1 MPSKKSSKRF
11 AIPAD
16 RIRQLI
22 PNLGGCLATDQI
34 VVESKPVGVMYREP
48 PDNEVDSGWR
58 FLSGE
63 ETEAELDD
71 ASASGIYEV
80 NTIAN
85 HDQEII
91 RFLSYPEGTRV
102 ERHEG
107 KLMVVEGP
115 DDPPDIVLLPA
126 VDAGPFRVGRNFQ
139 LTLASSMLRRV
150 EAEDLILWK
159 PGLTAYFALYGAD
172 AEQPPEERIDSYLR
186 DASPERFDERR
197 AARTGLL
204 TASYRLDESSDEGT
218 QSGLYAAATT
228 TTGYLQCVFY
238 FDDEAT
244 GEEAE
249 QLWQSLTPFTA

>member
-1 MPSKKSSKRF
+1 MIEKSSKRF

-22 PNLGGCLATDQI
+22 PSLGGCLATDQI

-48 PDNEVDSGWR
+48 PDNDVDSGWR

-63 ETEAELDD
+63 ESEAELDD
-71 ASASGIYEV
+71 PSASGIYEV

-85 HDQEII
+85 HDREII

-102 ERHEG
+102 ERHDG
-107 KLMVVEGP
+107 KLVVVEGP
-115 DDPPDIVLLPA
+115 DDPPDVVLLPA
-126 VDAGPFRVGRNFQ
+126 VDAGPFRVGRDFQ
-139 LTLASSMLRRV
+139 LTLATLFLRRV
-150 EAEDLILWK
+150 QGEDLILWK

-172 AEQPPEERIDSYLR
+172 DKQPPEERLNSYLR
-186 DASPERFDERR
+186 DASPDRFDERR
-197 AARTGLL
+197 DARAGLF
-204 TASYRLDESSDEGT
+204 TASYRLDETSDEGT

-228 TTGYLQCVFY
+228 TTAYLQCAFY
-238 FDDEAT
+238 FDDDAT

-249 QLWQSLTPFTA
+249 QIWRSLASA